1 MGPKLHIHE
10 GLSRESELSGA
21 TFLPEPDLLFH
32 NGGRHKHPLLGLIQ
46 NGPYGL
52 RLGIPAKLRLAL
64 LAPEREIMKLKGLVA
79 ELSAEARPREAK
91 NYYPVYPG
99 FETVFRTQIAEPDSR
114 LVLSFPSRLESYA
127 QSRAKGKLADKLF
140 ECISI
145 LRSLR
150 TNFNVVLIYLPESWE
165 DCFEDENFNFHDY
178 LKARCAPANIPIQI
192 IRQKSIDRTCRANV
206 MWGLSVALYSKAG
219 GIPWKLTGLGQD
231 EAYIG
236 ISYAMKTASDG
247 NRYTTCCSQVFNPD
261 GIGFRFVA
269 YDAREFTQDGRE
281 NPYLSYHEMQSVL
294 SRSLRIYQDGT
305 CGRTPKK
312 ITIHK
317 NTEFKEEEILG
328 ALDSFRS
335 GTEVELVQ
343 IVKGVDWKGIR
354 YEKDVRREKICPHK
368 YPVARGTYLPL
379 QSNEALLWTQG
390 SVQGVHVWN
399 KDQDVYKEG
408 FLKPTPSPVLLRRFS
423 GAGGWHETCS
433 GILGLTKMDWNNN
446 TLYKKLP
453 VTLVYSKTFADIIQ
467 QNENMVNE
475 IYDFINFM

>member
-1 MGPKLHIHE
+1 M
-10 GLSRESELSGA
+10 SSELCGFTS
-21 TFLPEPDLLFH
+21 LPEPELLFH
-32 NGGRHKHPLLGLIQ
+32 NGGRHKHPLLGLIE

-52 RLGIPAKLRLAL
+52 RLGIPTKLRLAL
-64 LAPEREIMKLKGLVA
+64 LAPSRDIDKLAALIV
-79 ELSAEARPREAK
+79 ELSKGAKPREAK
-91 NYYPVYPG
+91 NYYPDYPG
-99 FETVFRTQIAEPDSR
+99 FESVFKIQIAGQDNR
-114 LVLSFPSRLESYA
+114 LVLPFSSQVESYA
-127 QSRAKGKLADKLF
+127 QSGAKVKLADELFDCFSKLGPM
-140 ECISI
+140 
-145 LRSLR
+145 R
-150 TNFNVVLIYLPESWE
+150 TNFDVALIYLPESWKE
-165 DCFEDENFNFHDY
+165 CFEDENFNLHDY

-192 IRQKSIDRTCRANV
+192 VRQKSIDRTCRANV

-236 ISYAMKTASDG
+236 ISYAMKTALDG

-269 YDAREFTQDGRE
+269 YDTREFTQDRRD
-281 NPYLSYHEMQSVL
+281 NPYLSYYEMQSVL
-294 SRSLRIYQDGT
+294 SRSLKIYQSGN

-343 IVKGVDWKGIR
+343 IVKGVDWKGVR
-354 YEKDVRREKICPHK
+354 FDVRMPHD
-368 YPVARGTYLPL
+368 YPVERGIYLPL
-379 QSNEALLWTQG
+379 QSDEALLWSQG
-390 SVQGVHVWN
+390 SVQGVHVTN
-399 KDQDVYKEG
+399 PNYSVYKEG
-408 FLKPTPSPVLLRRFS
+408 ALKPTPSPLLLRRFS
-423 GAGGWHETCS
+423 GAGGWHDTCL

-467 QNENMVNE
+467 QDENMVNE
-475 IYDFINFM
+475 IYDFRSFM